1 MDKKIR
7 IHFIRKNIFQ
17 KKSFSEKLFFR
28 KNLPMS
34 YRKPNTIFYSERKI
48 NSWEK
53 LFYSSGTE
61 WKRKTEKCGK
71 PNAFFLFFRRFFW
84 VSERKNKNY
93 IWRKTFS
100 RVKQLKKKSKRI
112 SFFSAI
118 FFIYYLCENE

>member
-7 IHFIRKNIFQ
+7 IHFIRKNLFQ

-71 PNAFFLFFRRFFW
+71 PNAFFLFFRR
-84 VSERKNKNY
+84 
-93 IWRKTFS
+93 
-100 RVKQLKKKSKRI
+100 KKSSYVLRV
-112 SFFSAI
+112 
-118 FFIYYLCENE
+118 ENKIRKEKIHFHVKKSYVFLFMCKPIKKNFRK

>member
-1 MDKKIR
+1 
-7 IHFIRKNIFQ
+7 
-17 KKSFSEKLFFR
+17 
-28 KNLPMS
+28 MS

-100 RVKQLKKKSKRI
+100 RVKQQKKKSERI